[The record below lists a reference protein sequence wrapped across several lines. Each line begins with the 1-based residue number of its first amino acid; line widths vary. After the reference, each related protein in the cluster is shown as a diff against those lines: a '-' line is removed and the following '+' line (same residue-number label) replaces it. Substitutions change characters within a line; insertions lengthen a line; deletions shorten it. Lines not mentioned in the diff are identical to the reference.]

1 VSEEGSEEVSEEVRS
16 VKKSSKARRCSGSLQ
31 HVYAH
36 AVTIPVPRACYLD
49 PSYTHPI
56 AHLGAEGV
64 ERAPGGGG
72 LAFVELSV
80 IIFASVV
87 LPLESGMVIGVCVES
102 VVAGDTI
109 KAKGGRK
116 GGRAEEV
123 SEEGRKQ
130 LGTEPTNG

>member
-1 VSEEGSEEVSEEVRS
+1 
-16 VKKSSKARRCSGSLQ
+16 
-31 HVYAH
+31 VYTH

-72 LAFVELSV
+72 LAFVELCV

-87 LPLESGMVIGVCVES
+87 LPLESGMVSGVCVES
-102 VVAGDTI
+102 VVAGAHD
-109 KAKGGRK
+109 KGERGKEGRK
-116 GGRAEEV
+116 GGRGE
-123 SEEGRKQ
+123 
-130 LGTEPTNG
+130 